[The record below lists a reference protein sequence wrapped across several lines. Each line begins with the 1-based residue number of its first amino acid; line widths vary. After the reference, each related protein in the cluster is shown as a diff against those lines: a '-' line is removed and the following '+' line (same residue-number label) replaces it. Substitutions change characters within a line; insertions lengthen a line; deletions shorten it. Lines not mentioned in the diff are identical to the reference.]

1 MKHAAPPVERRLSS
15 ADRLLHAIGDAPLG
29 LTLPEVVAEAA
40 EEEPSDVVRWIGLAR
55 DRGVI
60 DELPPLDHDSG
71 RRFVLGSSG
80 RRLLEFDPR
89 RRSGESLKPTGRMR

>member
-1 MKHAAPPVERRLSS
+1 MKPAAPPVERRLSS

-29 LTLPEVVAEAA
+29 LTLGEVVAVAA
-40 EEEPSDVVRWIGLAR
+40 QEQPGDVVRWIGLAR

-60 DELPPLDHDSG
+60 DELPPLDRESG

-80 RRLLEFDPR
+80 RRLLTFDPR
-89 RRSGESLKPTGRMR
+89 RSSG